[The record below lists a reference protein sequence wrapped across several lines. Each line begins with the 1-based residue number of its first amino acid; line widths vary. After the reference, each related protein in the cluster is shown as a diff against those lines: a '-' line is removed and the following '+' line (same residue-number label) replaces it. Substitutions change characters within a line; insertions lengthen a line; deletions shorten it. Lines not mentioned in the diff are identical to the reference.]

1 MFLRMSL
8 VRGEMK
14 RTGRPWVGEPYR
26 CLATWRKLGSAWVVL
41 GRWGFEGTER
51 R

>member
-26 CLATWRKLGSAWVVL
+26 RLATWRKLGSAWVVF
-41 GRWGFEGTER
+41 GRWGFEGTEKR
-51 R
+51 